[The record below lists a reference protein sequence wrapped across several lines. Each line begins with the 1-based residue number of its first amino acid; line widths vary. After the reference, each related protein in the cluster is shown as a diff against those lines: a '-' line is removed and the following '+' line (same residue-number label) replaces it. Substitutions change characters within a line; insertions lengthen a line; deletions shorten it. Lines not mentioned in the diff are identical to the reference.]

1 MQDVVD
7 DFKARNPN
15 WTEIRAFMI
24 DKDFKERK
32 LLRKN
37 FPNARILLCHYHV
50 IKYFAKK
57 VRTTMFLTQL

>member
-1 MQDVVD
+1 MEDVIL
-7 DFKARNPN
+7 DFKTRNPK
-15 WTEIRAFMI
+15 WSEIRAFMI

-32 LLRKN
+32 LLRTH

-57 VRTTMFLTQL
+57 VNAPYYF